1 MAVPRKLEMAGA
13 SWVDGERFFG
23 RQVDLELLTERVRR
37 GSHTLLTAARRMGK
51 TSLVREL
58 LRKLRETDDF
68 ETFYVDLEAAED
80 HRHAVAE
87 IGSCCASTEGV
98 GDRVSRILGGA
109 LERVDE
115 LSVFD
120 LSVKLRARI
129 DDGNWQHRADEIFDG
144 IASCS
149 RPAVLAIDELPIL
162 VNRLLKGPDYSITPE
177 RRARTDQFLSWL
189 RKNAQTH
196 RGRVSLVLTGSV
208 GLEPILRQANLSAL
222 ANAYE
227 PYPLQPWTVEEA
239 SGCLEALSRQYGL
252 TLEES
257 TRQNICDRL
266 RCCIPHHV
274 QQFFSHL
281 HHHLRLEDRTTAT
294 IHDVASVYSQR
305 MLGVEG
311 QVHLEHYEGRLR
323 SVLGTERYELALE
336 ILTETACGSRPL
348 TGSTL
353 ELFRNH
359 AEHSL
364 ELPRSTVSDVLTVLE
379 HDGYL
384 QALEGG
390 YGFVSG
396 LLEDW
401 WRGRHCAHYV
411 SRVDRAIKDE

>member
-1 MAVPRKLEMAGA
+1 MAGA

-23 RQVDLELLTERVRR
+23 RQVDLELLRERVHR

-58 LRKLRETDDF
+58 LRQLRETGDF

-87 IGSCCASTEGV
+87 IGSCCASTVGV
-98 GDRVSRILGGA
+98 GDRISRILGGA

-115 LSVFD
+115 LNVFD

-129 DDGNWQHRADEIFDG
+129 DDGNWQHQADEIFDG
-144 IASCS
+144 IASCGK
-149 RPAVLAIDELPIL
+149 PAVLAIDELPIL
-162 VNRLLKGPDYSITPE
+162 VNRLLQGPDYSITPE

-196 RGRVSLVLTGSV
+196 RGKVSLVLTGSV
-208 GLEPILRQANLSAL
+208 GLEPILGQANLSAL

-227 PYPLQPWTVEEA
+227 PYLLQPWTVPEA
-239 SGCLEALSRQYGL
+239 SDCLKALARQYGL
-252 TLEES
+252 ELEEDI
-257 TRQNICDRL
+257 QQQICDRL

-281 HHHLRLEDRTTAT
+281 HHHLRLERRTKAT
-294 IHDVASVYSQR
+294 VEDVELVYSQR
-305 MLGVEG
+305 MLSVQG

-323 SVLGTERYELALE
+323 TVLGTERYELALE
-336 ILTETACGSRPL
+336 ILAETACGGRPL
-348 TGSTL
+348 TGGAL
-353 ELFRNH
+353 ELFRNR

-364 ELPRSTVSDVLTVLE
+364 GLPMSAVSNVLSVLE

-384 QALEGG
+384 RALDGG
-390 YGFVSG
+390 YEFVSG

-401 WRGRHCAHYV
+401 WRRRHCAHYV
-411 SRVDRAIKDE
+411 FIADRAFQDR